1 MRLLRIADVKKMT
14 GLSHMTIYR
23 LIKKNE
29 FPSPVKLT
37 VKTSV
42 WPESEV
48 RQFIKKRMAE
58 RAA

>member
-1 MRLLRIADVKKMT
+1 MRMLRINDVKKIT

-23 LIKKNE
+23 LIKKKE

-42 WPESEV
+42 WPENEV
-48 RQFIKKRMAE
+48 RQFIKRRMEE